1 MININQIEKKIKFK
15 FLDKK
20 LLKTALTH
28 KSHNS
33 KNNYE
38 KLEFVG
44 DRVLGLVIANKLL
57 ELYPNEKE
65 GSLDKKLAN
74 LVNKKT
80 CFQIGKKLDLD
91 KYIIIGNAINPKEK
105 KIETK
110 IIADCCEAL
119 IGAIYLDQGLKAAN
133 SFILLFWRN
142 DLILS
147 KKLIIDSKTKLQE
160 YSLKIFKKLPQYKLI
175 ENTGPRHKPIF
186 KVAVKITK
194 SDFVISTG
202 QSKKDA
208 EQNAAKLLLNKLKI

>member
-1 MININQIEKKIKFK
+1 MININQIEKKLKFK

-80 CFQIGKKLDLD
+80 CFQIGKKIDID
-91 KYIIIGNAINPKEK
+91 KYIIIGNGINPKEK
-105 KIETK
+105 KIEPK

-133 SFILLFWRN
+133 SFILFFWRN
-142 DLILS
+142 DLKLS
-147 KKLIIDSKTKLQE
+147 NKLIIDSKTKLQE

>member
-1 MININQIEKKIKFK
+1 MININQIEKKLKFK

>member
-1 MININQIEKKIKFK
+1 MININQIEKKLKFK

-80 CFQIGKKLDLD
+80 CFQIGKKIDID
-91 KYIIIGNAINPKEK
+91 KYIIIGNGINPKEK
-105 KIETK
+105 KIEPK

>member
-1 MININQIEKKIKFK
+1 MPLIQRK
-15 FLDKK
+15 
-20 LLKTALTH
+20 
-28 KSHNS
+28 
-33 KNNYE
+33 
-38 KLEFVG
+38 
-44 DRVLGLVIANKLL
+44 
-57 ELYPNEKE
+57 
-65 GSLDKKLAN
+65 
-74 LVNKKT
+74 
-80 CFQIGKKLDLD
+80 
-91 KYIIIGNAINPKEK
+91 K

>member
-1 MININQIEKKIKFK
+1 MININQIEKKLKFK

-119 IGAIYLDQGLKAAN
+119 IGAIYLDQGLNAAN
-133 SFILLFWRN
+133 SFILFFWKN
-142 DLILS
+142 DLKLS
-147 KKLIIDSKTKLQE
+147 NKLIIDSKTKLQE

>member
-142 DLILS
+142 DLKLS
-147 KKLIIDSKTKLQE
+147 NKLIIDSKTKLQE